1 MPEFEFPTS
10 LPSIGPSIGQ
20 SEPPKSAPTAE
31 PSNTPKP
38 IESPEVQPPSKP
50 TTDTTTTT
58 TPNLTGQPT
67 VTVTVPLPQLRFVLD
82 ATGTLEEASVNAAVV
97 AFLNFFF
104 SQGFY
109 RDAFLYVTL
118 QTNLVD
124 GTLGARQQ
132 TRRRRRHLWLSS
144 PPPPTHPRNRK
155 MEEETVV
162 TLQVQEGMATYNPDA
177 RSSDGTPSPVPSEEE
192 LSAILAAYFSLWGT
206 EKLLEYFKED
216 GLPVAGVSQVSID
229 GDVIMMEKDVE
240 ETNSSPSGS
249 GSDNEAAILAGSIV
263 GAGILVVVAVA
274 LLVHRQR
281 RRKAAHREIVTLG
294 SNDFVNNNNSSAVTA
309 PSLHESERSLSESK
323 GVLPPRRLPP
333 PASSMAIPAAYQEKT
348 INPYATNSTSPF
360 SISMAPTKTTSE
372 DDHDSVSE
380 SDGDIISVTES
391 LHHQHEQGP
400 LAALEATN
408 NGSNVNDLRPLVL
421 TGKTSVR
428 QQPPN
433 APQPGFQYD
442 SSRLDQVISNA
453 KKQGQADQ
461 K

>member
-1 MPEFEFPTS
+1 M
-10 LPSIGPSIGQ
+10 
-20 SEPPKSAPTAE
+20 
-31 PSNTPKP
+31 
-38 IESPEVQPPSKP
+38 
-50 TTDTTTTT
+50 
-58 TPNLTGQPT
+58 
-67 VTVTVPLPQLRFVLD
+67 
-82 ATGTLEEASVNAAVV
+82 
-97 AFLNFFF
+97 
-104 SQGFY
+104 
-109 RDAFLYVTL
+109 
-118 QTNLVD
+118 
-124 GTLGARQQ
+124 
-132 TRRRRRHLWLSS
+132 
-144 PPPPTHPRNRK
+144 
-155 MEEETVV
+155 
-162 TLQVQEGMATYNPDA
+162 
-177 RSSDGTPSPVPSEEE
+177 
-192 LSAILAAYFSLWGT
+192 
-206 EKLLEYFKED
+206 
-216 GLPVAGVSQVSID
+216 
-229 GDVIMMEKDVE
+229 
-240 ETNSSPSGS
+240 TNSSPSGG
-249 GSDNEAAILAGSIV
+249 GSSEAAILAGSIV

-281 RRKAAHREIVTLG
+281 RQKAAHREIVTLG
-294 SNDFVNNNNSSAVTA
+294 SNDFADNNNNNSSAVTA

-348 INPYATNSTSPF
+348 INPYASNSTSPF

-400 LAALEATN
+400 LVALEATN